1 MEPHQVVQYSFHS
14 YISPFNFP
22 PFITRHDMEKQL
34 GKLDPRNESSIQHM
48 DPEIVNLA
56 TSKHAIN
63 AHVLVDERQWSFG
76 NFD

>member
-1 MEPHQVVQYSFHS
+1 
-14 YISPFNFP
+14 
-22 PFITRHDMEKQL
+22 MEKKL

-63 AHVLVDERQWSFG
+63 AHILVDERQWSFG
-76 NFD
+76 NFDWSFK